1 MPSDGTRAADR
12 AWQHPVRRFR
22 DRGPERDED
31 VLASFSG
38 EATVKVDDKGRIILP
53 ASIRAVLEGADGKIP
68 TDTKPAL
75 IIVYGTDEQKQLQ
88 VYTEDS
94 IQEVRAKIERMPNSP
109 LSRSLR
115 FMYFTR
121 TARVEI
127 DGAGRMLIEKKL
139 REKLKNEGEIYVVGL
154 GKTFEL
160 WRMEDFEAQI
170 MRDLAQGGLEPG
182 VDPLEKLDRALAEL
196 DRVAT

>member
-1 MPSDGTRAADR
+1 
-12 AWQHPVRRFR
+12 
-22 DRGPERDED
+22 
-31 VLASFSG
+31 LASFSG

-53 ASIRAVLEGADGKIP
+53 ASIRAVLEGPDGKIP
-68 TDTKPAL
+68 TDSKPAL

-88 VYTEDS
+88 VYTESS
-94 IQEVRAKIERMPNSP
+94 IEEVRAKIERMPNTA

-121 TARVEI
+121 TSRVEI

-139 REKLKNEGEIYVVGL
+139 REKLKNEGELYVVGL

-160 WRMEDFEAQI
+160 WRMADFEAQI
-170 MRDLAQGGLEPG
+170 QRDMALGGLEPG
-182 VDPLEKLDRALAEL
+182 VDPLEQLDRALAEL
-196 DRVAT
+196 DRVAI